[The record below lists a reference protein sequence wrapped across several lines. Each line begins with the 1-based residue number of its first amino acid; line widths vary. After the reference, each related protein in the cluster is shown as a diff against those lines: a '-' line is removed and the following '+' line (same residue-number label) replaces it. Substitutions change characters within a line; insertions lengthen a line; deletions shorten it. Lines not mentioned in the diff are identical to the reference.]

1 MPVTIQHL
9 EIRFDVDGSEEEV
22 AFARLFQKYHAI
34 ASRLERERC
43 EAEEASERDRAL
55 GDRADIA

>member
-22 AFARLFQKYHAI
+22 AFARLFQKYQGIYA
-34 ASRLERERC
+34 RLQRERED
-43 EAEEASERDRAL
+43 ADEASERDRSL
-55 GDRADIA
+55 GDQLV